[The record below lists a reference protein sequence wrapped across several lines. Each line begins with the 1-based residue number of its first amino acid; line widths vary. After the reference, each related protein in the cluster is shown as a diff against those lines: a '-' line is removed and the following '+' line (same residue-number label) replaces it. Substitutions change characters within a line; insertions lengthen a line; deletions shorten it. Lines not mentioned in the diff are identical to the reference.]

1 MASACKSAVPD
12 ERGALWVPRHWPPN
26 EEQIGARLTHTPV
39 SVCLGRWNWTA
50 EITFGATGMMTEN
63 KPNSLGEILIQ
74 LLLRVSVRG
83 PDGDLE
89 PGDDGAWKK
98 QVEMQQLGFR
108 TDVLGQNIKDSYR
121 FVTVR

>member
-1 MASACKSAVPD
+1 
-12 ERGALWVPRHWPPN
+12 
-26 EEQIGARLTHTPV
+26 
-39 SVCLGRWNWTA
+39 
-50 EITFGATGMMTEN
+50 MMTEN

-89 PGDDGAWKK
+89 PGDDVAWKK
-98 QVEMQQLGFR
+98 QGQLQQQLEFR
-108 TDVLGQNIKDSYR
+108 TDVLGQDATDSYR